1 MTQYIDKSA
10 LVAEIENRIKE
21 LQNLHK
27 ENEEKLDSTQKTA
40 ILLCI
45 DECKVILSLLDTLEV
60 KEVEEETISE
70 DLEYAA
76 LLHYPKMSRISE
88 PHGFIP
94 VDNKSH
100 YLGDANEDNRKAF
113 IVGAQWQKEQDAI
126 EVKEV
131 DEEYNGKAMLHVLEK
146 GVKQGKRELIDRAC
160 EWLRDNLHHYWGSIS
175 ADPHNFL
182 FDFRKAMEE

>member
-10 LVAEIENRIKE
+10 VVAEIERRQSIVLDPLNNNIHTKR
-21 LQNLHK
+21 L
-27 ENEEKLDSTQKTA
+27 EETYKS
-40 ILLCI
+40 
-45 DECKVILSLLDTLEV
+45 ILSFLDTLEV

-94 VDNKSH
+94 ADNKSH

-131 DEEYNGKAMLHVLEK
+131 DLNAAVERYVEQHKNELNGYFDIRRIARHFYELGLKAK
-146 GVKQGKRELIDRAC
+146 GE
-160 EWLRDNLHHYWGSIS
+160 
-175 ADPHNFL
+175 
-182 FDFRKAMEE
+182 

>member
-1 MTQYIDKSA
+1 MKQYIDKSA

-27 ENEEKLDSTQKTA
+27 ENEEKLDSIQKTA

-94 VDNKSH
+94 ADNKSH

-113 IVGAQWQKEQDAI
+113 IVGAQWQKERDQSII
-126 EVKEV
+126 ELTE
-131 DEEYNGKAMLHVLEK
+131 DHAYFAGSENTREK
-146 GVKQGKRELIDRAC
+146 LIDKAC
-160 EWLRDNLHHYWGSIS
+160 EWMKDNASNYIIEHPFSLAVYFEENKMIE
-175 ADPHNFL
+175 
-182 FDFRKAMEE
+182 DFRKAMEE